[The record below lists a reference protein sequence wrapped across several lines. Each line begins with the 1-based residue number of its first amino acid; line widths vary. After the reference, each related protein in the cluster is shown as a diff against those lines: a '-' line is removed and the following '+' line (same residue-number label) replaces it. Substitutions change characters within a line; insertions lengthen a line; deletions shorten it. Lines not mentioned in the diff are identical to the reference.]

1 MIAALVRGL
10 DVLTLLAERGGL
22 RVDTLAADLDLPL
35 STAYRYVGTLCRSG
49 FLEEVDG
56 TYVPGGRLL
65 RLARVGNRHDSLVRS
80 AQPILRSLVTETQ
93 ETALLTVRAGT
104 MALCLDRAES
114 PRPVRLS
121 LDTGAL
127 RPLYAGASAKILLA
141 FAPDAVV
148 GEVLEGELPALTPH
162 TPRRHE
168 LPRQLRAIRGQ
179 GYAVTHGELDPH
191 AVGVAVAIP
200 SGVEPVCS
208 LSVAGPATRL
218 DEQTVRRVLD
228 RLREAARALAS
239 LLAVPGSGE
248 GSS

>member
-1 MIAALVRGL
+1 MIATLARGL
-10 DVLTLLAERGGL
+10 DVLALLAERGGL

-49 FLEEVDG
+49 FVEEVNG

-65 RLARVGNRHDSLVRS
+65 RLARVGNRHDSLVRL
-80 AQPILRSLVTETQ
+80 AQPILRSLVAETH

-121 LDTGAL
+121 LDPGAL
-127 RPLYAGASAKILLA
+127 RPLYAGASAKVLLA

-148 GEVLEGELPALTPH
+148 AEILQRELPALTPH
-162 TPRRHE
+162 TPRRSE
-168 LPRQLRAIRGQ
+168 LPRQLRAIRAEGH
-179 GYAVTHGELDPH
+179 AVTRGELDPH
-191 AVGVAVAIP
+191 AVGVAIAIL
-200 SGVEPVCS
+200 SDDGLVCS

-218 DEQTVRRVLD
+218 EEPTVRRVLD
-228 RLREAARALAS
+228 RLREAARNLTS
-239 LLAVPGSGE
+239 LLALPGNGGGPS
-248 GSS
+248 